1 MQCKSIVCIDFDS
14 SKNEI
19 LFKKWPFQWS
29 FFRRFIK
36 MLNSKNI
43 SSVYALD
50 TLTFSKIRK
59 VAEWPF
65 FSRSR
70 AIYKVIYMYFK
81 GLINIKKTAIFLIFG
96 HFSKNLYFSTKYEN
110 SINLL
115 ESISI
120 LYLFN
125 INNNKYNKK

>member
-43 SSVYALD
+43 SSIYALG
-50 TLTFSKIRK
+50 TLNFSKIRK

-96 HFSKNLYFSTKYEN
+96 HFSKKYET